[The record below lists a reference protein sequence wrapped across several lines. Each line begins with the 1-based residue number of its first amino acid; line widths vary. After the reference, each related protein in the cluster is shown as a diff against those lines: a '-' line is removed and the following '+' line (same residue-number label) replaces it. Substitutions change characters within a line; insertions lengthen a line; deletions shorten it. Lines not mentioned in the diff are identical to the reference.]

1 MRSRRVRIC
10 LLLGLVATTGM
21 LYAGSTLAC
30 TSLALDQAATA
41 VNFCFL
47 FDCQN
52 GALGGL
58 VQFCDPTDT
67 TTTDTTD
74 TNNSL
79 LADCVQLQQTTNP

>member
-21 LYAGSTLAC
+21 LFAGSTLAC
-30 TSLALDQAATA
+30 TSLAFDQAAQA

-58 VQFCDPTDT
+58 IQFCDTT

-74 TNNSL
+74 PNHSL
-79 LADCVQLQQTTNP
+79 LADCDQIQTTTTP